1 MPIILRKIDMQT
13 TIHNAA
19 PPLMPNFDVLGR
31 AQLGPTTSQRMQD
44 LFSISGRFP
53 GEAVQAGIDKLEN
66 AFSAMQA
73 HGILTRHDYSC
84 CSTCGSAEIRD
95 EVSKACQSG
104 LSVDGF
110 VFYSWDAADTASESG
125 QLSLT
130 FASRLG
136 ANTSVA
142 DIGHLAQRCLREA
155 GLQTVW
161 NGDPAGRILVTLA
174 EQ

>member
-1 MPIILRKIDMQT
+1 MQT
-13 TIHNAA
+13 TIHNAV

-31 AQLGPTTSQRMQD
+31 AQLAPTSSQRMQD
-44 LFSISGRFP
+44 LFAISGRFP
-53 GEAVQAGIDKLEN
+53 LEVVQDGIDKLEN

-84 CSTCGSAEIRD
+84 CSTCGNAEIRD

-110 VFYSWDAADTASESG
+110 VFYSWDAADAASESG
-125 QLSLT
+125 KLSLT

-142 DIGHLAQRCLREA
+142 DIGRQVQQCLQDS

-161 NGDPAGRILVTLA
+161 NGDPASRISVTLA
-174 EQ
+174 AQ